1 MKTAPLVALIASA
14 AVLAGCVTPQGDP
27 DRTRTGLLTGAIAG
41 GLLGA
46 ATGSGNRTP
55 EVLLGAG
62 LGAIAGGVIG
72 ERMDRQAAELR
83 QSLGSQVDV
92 RYDGGDEIVVT
103 MPQDI
108 LFAVDSTTLRP
119 DLRADLQT
127 IAASL
132 QRYPDSSIV
141 VTGHTDSTGSDAY
154 NQRLSE
160 GRADAVAS
168 VLIQS
173 GVPSRRIV
181 ALGAGESRPVASN
194 DTAAGRAQNRRVEI
208 TIRGNG

>member
-1 MKTAPLVALIASA
+1 MKFTPLIALIAGAS
-14 AVLAGCVTPQGDP
+14 VLTACVTPQGDP

-55 EVLLGAG
+55 EVLIGAG
-62 LGAIAGGVIG
+62 LGAMAGGMIG
-72 ERMDRQAAELR
+72 QHMDRQAEELR
-83 QSLGSQVDV
+83 QSLGSQVNV
-92 RYDGGDEIVVT
+92 QYDGGNEIVLT

-108 LFAVDSTTLRP
+108 LFATDSTTLRS

-127 IAASL
+127 IAGSL
-132 QRYPDSSIV
+132 QRYPDSSII
-141 VTGHTDSTGSDAY
+141 VTGHTDSTGSAEY

-160 GRADAVAS
+160 GRADAVAT

-173 GVPSRRIV
+173 GVPSRRVV
-181 ALGAGESRPVASN
+181 ARGAGESRPVASN
-194 DTAAGRAQNRRVEI
+194 DSAVGRSQNRRVEI
-208 TIRGNG
+208 TIRSNG